1 MMHLARLARRPLPSP
16 RRPLPPNRRRPAPP
30 GRLARIGRLLVACAI
45 VWSVAIVVVSA
56 PASAHPG
63 EEEALRLVLL
73 DWANGIANANAEQI
87 GRLLADDFVH
97 ESYFT
102 APADHDRYLALVATG
117 AAPMQKIDLRHVRYA
132 VTGDRARAD
141 DVLGVVMQTTA
152 VAAEAAFVR
161 SEAGWKLARVAQK
174 LVLPDFARPFEPE
187 QVRLETVGLRIL
199 DAASGK
205 PVAARIHVEDEQG
218 RTWAPEGHVA
228 AIPTGWRESV
238 GKDVRVAG
246 KTWAYVPGETR
257 IALPAG
263 RHTIE
268 VERGFETIAARQRFE
283 VRADEPNALEIRLAR
298 WSDVRSRGWHSGD
311 THVHFVDPEAA
322 RLELE
327 GEDLDVLNILA
338 SKWGALITNV
348 EHFTGAPSGSSPPG
362 RAVFVGEETRHV
374 WLGHSILLGIERLV
388 YPLTWGGPSEGVPG
402 GFDHPPMATQADA
415 AHAQGGLVTAA
426 HFPYPKGELAVD
438 VALDKLDAVDVLT
451 WGDAFSEKNVM
462 PAPPSALTWY
472 RFLNC
477 GFDLP
482 ATAGT
487 DKMDNT
493 QVSGSVRVYA
503 KVDGPFSYD
512 AWLEAIR
519 AGRTFVSTAPLLE
532 FTVEGALPGTTL
544 DLARG
549 AKVLVRAVSRS
560 RVPIERLELV
570 RDGRVVA
577 TVRNPQ
583 KEVEVVLDRAIR
595 FDESGWIAVRAY
607 SPELLP
613 YQAFPLVGFDGI
625 PVMAHSSPVYVR
637 VDGQPRRSP
646 DDASVLLGWVR
657 EAIAWARNEAR
668 FQRPEEKAAMLA
680 LFARAERVY
689 LDQIGETPSASTSE
703 AATTTTTTTTTQKKK
718 TKE

>member
-1 MMHLARLARRPLPSP
+1 MKQLALIPLALC
-16 RRPLPPNRRRPAPP
+16 
-30 GRLARIGRLLVACAI
+30 LVAFA
-45 VWSVAIVVVSA
+45 SL
-56 PASAHPG
+56 PAAAHPG
-63 EEEALRLVLL
+63 EEEAIRLVLL
-73 DWANGIANANAEQI
+73 DWANGLANANAEQV
-87 GRLLADDFVH
+87 GRLLAPDFVH
-97 ESYFT
+97 QSHFA
-102 APADHDRYLALVATG
+102 APADHDRYLALVASG

-141 DVLGVVMQTTA
+141 DILGVVMQTTA
-152 VAAEAAFVR
+152 VAAEASFVR
-161 SEAGWKLARVAQK
+161 SAQGWRLEGIAQK
-174 LVLPDFARPFEPE
+174 KGLPDFARRFEPE
-187 QVRLETVGLRIL
+187 HVRLETVELRIV
-199 DAASGK
+199 DATGGR

-218 RTWAPEGHVA
+218 RTWAPEGHSA
-228 AIPTGWRESV
+228 EIPTGWRESV

-257 IALPAG
+257 LALPAG
-263 RHTIE
+263 RHTVE
-268 VERGFETIAARQRFE
+268 VERGFESIGAKQTFE
-283 VRADEPNALEIRLAR
+283 VRADAPNRLEIPLAR
-298 WSDVRSRGWHSGD
+298 WSDVRAKGWYSGD

-348 EHFTGAPSGSSPPG
+348 EHFTGAPSGSSPAG

-374 WLGHSILLGIERLV
+374 WLGHSILLGIEQLV

-451 WGDAFSEKNVM
+451 WGDAFSDKNVM

-503 KVDGPFSYD
+503 KLDGPFAYD

-519 AGRTFVSTAPLLE
+519 AGRTFVTTAPLLD
-532 FTVEGALPGTTL
+532 FTVEGAEPGTTL
-544 DLARG
+544 DRKRG
-549 AKVLVRAVSRS
+549 ARLRVRAVSRS
-560 RVPIERLELV
+560 RVPIERLEV
-570 RDGRVVA
+570 VQNGRIVA
-577 TVRNPQ
+577 TVRNP
-583 KEVEVVLDRAIR
+583 KKSVEVVLERAIR

-637 VDGQPRRSP
+637 VDGRPRRSP
-646 DDASVLLGWVR
+646 EDARVLLGWVR
-657 EAIAWARNEAR
+657 EAIAWARDEAR
-668 FQRPEEKAAMLA
+668 FQKQDEREAMLA

-689 LDQIGETPSASTSE
+689 LDQLED
-703 AATTTTTTTTTQKKK
+703 ATKALAK
-718 TKE
+718 